1 MEMIIILTG
10 FLCEVI
16 IFHHLPEVMV
26 HTHSEMDKPSNANT
40 TKLTAQSPV
49 SKEVSEVPPL

>member
-1 MEMIIILTG
+1 MEMIILTG
-10 FLCEVI
+10 FLSEVI
-16 IFHHLPEVMV
+16 NFHYLPEVIM
-26 HTHSEMDKPSNANT
+26 HMHSEMDKPSNVNT